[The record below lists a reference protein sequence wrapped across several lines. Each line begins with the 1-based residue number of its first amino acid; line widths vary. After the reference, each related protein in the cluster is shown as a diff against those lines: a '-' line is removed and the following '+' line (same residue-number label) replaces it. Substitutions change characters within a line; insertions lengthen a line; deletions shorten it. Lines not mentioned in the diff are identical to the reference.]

1 MPPLRRRMFSRPEV
15 ALGAQESFGDRDA
28 GIVTWQTPIERQR
41 SLGYK
46 QM

>member
-1 MPPLRRRMFSRPEV
+1 MFSRPEV